1 MTENCYPRVKGVLQS
16 YQIDALREEN
26 LFLRTEILKLRKEI
40 DNHGNQIRQIQRS
53 INDQADLNQEQSR
66 LNITMSNVLVRKERK
81 HDQN

>member
-40 DNHGNQIRQIQRS
+40 DNHSNQIRQIQRS